1 MNILFLNAIKDATKL
16 RFNLGL
22 NMFESLNIYDICR
35 DSGVMVKIVN
45 INMEGIY
52 VKADNHN
59 KPTILLSN
67 ERPLPRRVFTCAHEY
82 GHYFYGHGSKID
94 TQDYT
99 KKYTTE
105 QNQEELLVNTFAGSL
120 LMPVSGVQSQFAK
133 RKLKPNKAHP
143 VHFYLISSYFGV
155 GYHTLVYHCKI
166 NKIISFDKTQS
177 LLKYTPA
184 RILKENFSDNIE
196 NSHFKYVDNVSQPAI
211 ADLEVNNYLILPS
224 GSFPNSNYLEEIE
237 ETKLGI
243 IYMAIKPGISEVE
256 SSNYKNSIKVRIER
270 KNYVG
275 LSKYRHL
282 E

>member
-16 RFNLGL
+16 RYKLGL
-22 NMFESLNIYDICR
+22 NMFEPVNIFDICK
-35 DSGVMVKIVN
+35 DAGVMVKLVN

-67 ERPLPRRVFTCAHEY
+67 ERPFTRRVFTCAHEY
-82 GHYFYGHGSKID
+82 GHHYYGHGSKID

-99 KKYTTE
+99 RKYTTE

-120 LMPVSGVQSQFAK
+120 LMPISGVKSQFAK
-133 RKLKPNKAHP
+133 RKLNPNKAHP

-155 GYHTLVYHCKI
+155 GYHTLIYHCKV
-166 NKIISFDKTQS
+166 NKIISFDKAQS

-184 RILKENFSDNIE
+184 RILKENFSNNIE
-196 NSHFKYVDNVSQPAI
+196 NSHFKYVDNISQPSI
-211 ADLEVNNYLILPS
+211 VDLEVNNYLILPFDS
-224 GSFPNSNYLEEIE
+224 IPNNNYLEKIQ
-237 ETKLGI
+237 ETELGI
-243 IYMAIKPGISEVE
+243 IYMAIKPGITELE
-256 SSNYKNSIKVRIER
+256 SQNFKNRIKIRIER
-270 KNYVG
+270 QNFIG
-275 LSKYRHL
+275 LSNYRHL